1 MTPKTEDSES
11 SSIGSLKGQLADL
24 KAERVQL
31 QQAVDQMET
40 PEPENGKPDIHALRM
55 KLARLEDKSREIEN
69 EIQNLENIGELQAY
83 RIFEDARNKM
93 MQWVGVAV
101 AVLTLFGLAE
111 LNSIKQEIRDKVA
124 SLGAAELVAGE
135 VKAQLPTISQQ
146 VTNDILRDRDRIV
159 TDIEKQIAGTLLP
172 QVQSKAELSIADELK
187 RISATIRQQAE
198 SSSAPGNAALVASA
212 IDSTLRS
219 DRYFV
224 VAGSSKEKSDVQA
237 ELERVQANIGD
248 RALLQQRYPGLQVC
262 GPKPDNQ
269 YSALVIGTDKTLAEA
284 RSLAQ
289 QAIRDGFQTD
299 TYPLRMDKAFFACP
313 PAQT

>member
-1 MTPKTEDSES
+1 MAPKTEDTTS
-11 SSIGSLKGQLADL
+11 SSIGGLKSQLADL
-24 KAERVQL
+24 KAEQAQL
-31 QQAVDQMET
+31 QQAVDHMET
-40 PEPENGKPDIHALRM
+40 AESENGTPDPHTLQI

-69 EIQNLENIGELQAY
+69 QIQNLENIGELQAY
-83 RIFEDARNKM
+83 RIFEDARDKM
-93 MQWVGVAV
+93 MRWVGVAV

-111 LNSIKQEIRDKVA
+111 LNSIKQEIRAKVA
-124 SLGAAELVAGE
+124 DLGTKRLVAE
-135 VKAQLPTISQQ
+135 AVDEQLPMISQR

-159 TDIEKQIAGTLLP
+159 TDIEKQISGTLLP
-172 QVQSKAELSIADELK
+172 QVQSKVELSIADELK
-187 RISATIRQQAE
+187 RLSAAIHQQVESA
-198 SSSAPGNAALVASA
+198 SSSRDVTLVASA

-224 VAGSSKEKSDVQA
+224 VAGSSPERGDVQA
-237 ELERVQANIGD
+237 ELKRVQEHIGD

-262 GPKPDNQ
+262 GPKPGNR

-289 QAIRDGFQTD
+289 QAVRDGFQTD

-313 PAQT
+313 PAQN